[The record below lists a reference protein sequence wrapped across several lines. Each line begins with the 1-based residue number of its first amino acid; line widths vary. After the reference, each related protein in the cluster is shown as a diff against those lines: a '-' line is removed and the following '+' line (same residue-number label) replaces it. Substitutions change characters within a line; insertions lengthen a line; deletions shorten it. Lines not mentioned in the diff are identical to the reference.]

1 MEVWRR
7 WLSFSASNF
16 LNFDSAHN
24 NIKFSLENELRELQK
39 IIKTLCAI
47 HFLMQARK
55 PVFKYNFFLGAEDET
70 NIRMIGIFDNEE
82 CGSGSAQGAA
92 SKITELVMR
101 RISDHLG
108 DKYFEQAVANSFLL
122 SADQVIVFVHFM
134 SQLLYD
140 TLSVKKKS
148 EKSN

>member
-1 MEVWRR
+1 
-7 WLSFSASNF
+7 
-16 LNFDSAHN
+16 
-24 NIKFSLENELRELQK
+24 
-39 IIKTLCAI
+39 
-47 HFLMQARK
+47 MQARK

-122 SADQVIVFVHFM
+122 SADQVIVFY
-134 SQLLYD
+134 QLHAPAVIRY
-140 TLSVKKKS
+140 VIGEKKS
-148 EKSN
+148 AKSD